1 MQVNYTFDNNTYV
14 VNYYKSETETE
25 NKAIFNI
32 LIQLDFVKTNISKGE
47 LVKGIIFC
55 KQITNNLI
63 YAVKGLQNDLIT
75 LKKEL

>member
-55 KQITNNLI
+55 KQITNSLI